1 MRTDSI
7 PVRRVA
13 MISVH
18 TCPLATLGGKDT
30 GGMNVY
36 VRELARELSRR
47 GIAVDVFTRSQN
59 PHLPHIVHELGPHGR
74 VIHVPAGPEAPM
86 EKHRILEHLPEFIEG
101 VRRFAAQEGLAY
113 DLIHSHYWLSGLVA
127 LALRPAWR
135 APVIHMFHT
144 LGRMKNRVAR
154 RAEEQEPPPRLEAER
169 RLVREVDRLVA
180 ATPIERAQLVWLY
193 GATPSHIAV
202 IPPGVDL
209 QRFRPIPKAE
219 ARRILGFPLE
229 RRYVLFVG
237 RIEPLKGLETLMRA
251 VAILAQECPTWTR
264 DFAVVVIGGDPDATA
279 DAEMRR
285 LQQLQEELGITD
297 LVTFLGAKAQE
308 TLPYYYNAADVVVM
322 PSDYESFG
330 LVALEAMACGTPVIA
345 SDVGGLLYLVR
356 HGETGLRVPRRQP
369 VALARALDQLLRDEG
384 LRQRMG
390 ENGRRWAQGF
400 AWSIIADRI
409 LALYRET
416 LNAYRARRDR
426 PICYGGW
433 SAVRPW

>member
-1 MRTDSI
+1 VKGGSA

-36 VRELARELSRR
+36 VRELTRELARR

-59 PHLPHIVHELGPHGR
+59 PHLPHVVHELGPGGR
-74 VIHVPAGPEAPM
+74 VIHVPAGPEAPL
-86 EKHRILEHLPEFIEG
+86 EKHRILDHLPEFIRW
-101 VRRFAAQEGLAY
+101 VQRFAEQEGLVY
-113 DLIHSHYWLSGLVA
+113 DVIHSHYWLSGLVA
-127 LALRPAWR
+127 LALRPTWR
-135 APVIHMFHT
+135 APVVHMFHT
-144 LGRMKNRVAR
+144 LGQMKNRVAR
-154 RAEEQEPPPRLEAER
+154 RAEEREPPQRLEAEG
-169 RLVREVDRLVA
+169 RLAREADRLVA
-180 ATPIERAQLVWLY
+180 STPAEKAQLVWLY

-209 QRFRPIPKAE
+209 ERFRPIPKAE
-219 ARRILGFPLE
+219 ARRLLGFPPE

-251 VAILAQECPTWTR
+251 VAILAQDCPTWTR

-285 LQQLQEELGITD
+285 LHQLREELGISD

-345 SDVGGLLYLVR
+345 SDVGGLSYLVR
-356 HGETGLRVPRRQP
+356 DGETGLRVPRRQP
-369 VALARALDQLLRDEG
+369 IALARALDRLLRDEA
-384 LRQRMG
+384 LRRRMG
-390 ENGRRWAQGF
+390 ENGRRWAHGF
-400 AWSIIADRI
+400 AWPIIADRI
-409 LALYRET
+409 VELYQEALR
-416 LNAYRARRDR
+416 AYRARSHR
-426 PICYGGW
+426 PLCYGRWAIRAG
-433 SAVRPW
+433 

>member
-1 MRTDSI
+1 MA
-7 PVRRVA
+7 VRRVA
-13 MISVH
+13 MLSVH

-36 VRELARELSRR
+36 VRELTRELARR

-59 PHLPHIVHELGPHGR
+59 PHLPHIVHDLGPGGR
-74 VIHVPAGPEAPM
+74 VIHVPAGPEAPL
-86 EKHRILEHLPEFIEG
+86 EKARILPHLPEFVEW
-101 VRRFAAQEGLAY
+101 VRRFAEREGLTY
-113 DLIHSHYWLSGLVA
+113 DVIHSHYWLSGLAA
-127 LALRPAWR
+127 LSLRAAWR

-154 RAEEQEPPPRLEAER
+154 RPEEQEPPQRLEAER
-169 RLVREVDRLVA
+169 RIVQEVDRLVA
-180 ATPIERAQLVWLY
+180 ATPVEKAQLVWLY
-193 GATPSHIAV
+193 GATPSHISV

-209 QRFRPIPKAE
+209 ERFRPLPKEE
-219 ARRILGFPLE
+219 ARRVLGFPPD

-264 DFAVVVIGGDPDATA
+264 DFAVVIIGGDPDAPA

-285 LQQLQEELGITD
+285 LQQLREDLGVSD

-345 SDVGGLLYLVR
+345 SEVGGLVYLVR

-369 VALARALDQLLRDEG
+369 IALARALDRLLRDEG
-384 LRQRMG
+384 LRWRMG
-390 ENGRRWAQGF
+390 ESGRRWAQEF
-400 AWSIIADRI
+400 AWPLIADRI
-409 LALYRET
+409 LGLYQEV
-416 LNAYRARRDR
+416 LKAHRARSQRL
-426 PICYGGW
+426 ICYRRGPAWAG
-433 SAVRPW
+433 

>member
-1 MRTDSI
+1 MKGGRV

-36 VRELARELSRR
+36 VRELTRELTHR

-59 PHLPHIVHELGPHGR
+59 PHLPHIVHELGPGGR
-74 VIHVPAGPEAPM
+74 VIHVPAGPEAPI
-86 EKHRILEHLPEFIEG
+86 EKHRIVAHLPEFIG
-101 VRRFAAQEGLAY
+101 WVQRFVEREGLTY
-113 DLIHSHYWLSGLVA
+113 DLIHSHYWLSGLAA
-127 LALRPAWR
+127 LALRSVWQV
-135 APVIHMFHT
+135 PVIHMFHT
-144 LGRMKNRVAR
+144 LGRMKNRVVR
-154 RAEEQEPPPRLEAER
+154 PEEREPPRRLEAER
-169 RLVREVDRLVA
+169 RLVQEADHLVA
-180 ATPIERAQLVWLY
+180 ATPIEKAQLVWLY
-193 GATPSHIAV
+193 GATPSHITV

-209 QRFRPIPKAE
+209 EHFRPIPKAE
-219 ARRILGFPLE
+219 ARRILGFPPE

-251 VAILAQECPTWTR
+251 VAILAQECPSWTQ

-279 DAEMRR
+279 DAEMQR
-285 LQQLQEELGITD
+285 LHQLREELGVTD
-297 LVTFLGAKAQE
+297 LVAFIGAKAHE

-369 VALARALDQLLRDEG
+369 VALARALDRILRDEG

-400 AWSIIADRI
+400 AWPVIVDRI
-409 LALYRET
+409 LELYQEVRE
-416 LNAYRARRDR
+416 AHRARWRR
-426 PICYGGW
+426 PICYGRW
-433 SAVRPW
+433 SARPW